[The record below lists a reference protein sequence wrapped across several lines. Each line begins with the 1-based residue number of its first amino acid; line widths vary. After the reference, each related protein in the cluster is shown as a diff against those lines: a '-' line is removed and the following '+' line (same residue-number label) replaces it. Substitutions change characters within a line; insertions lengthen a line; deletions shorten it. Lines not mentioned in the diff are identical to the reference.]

1 MDRLTGHTRR
11 PKSTARLTEERE
23 ETASQ
28 GLLVFLSFLSKTKL
42 PSPVA
47 TAISLATGL
56 LPLLFAMLCDMNAAK
71 SDSLEND
78 GGPGSSTDFLDVH
91 LFQRDGRI
99 QWVPYR
105 KQSLDTKSD
114 EKSSFRREN

>member
-1 MDRLTGHTRR
+1 MDRLIGHTRR

-23 ETASQ
+23 EQASQ
-28 GLLVFLSFLSKTKL
+28 GLLVYLSFLDTKSQL

-78 GGPGSSTDFLDVH
+78 EVPGSSTDFLDVY
-91 LFQRDGRI
+91 FSNETAEFNGSPIGNR
-99 QWVPYR
+99 V
-105 KQSLDTKSD
+105 
-114 EKSSFRREN
+114 